1 MKKGFRILKFKK
13 DRPFLEVKEINKSFD
28 GRPILKKLSLR
39 VFPGE
44 CVGVLG
50 PNGCGKTTLFSIC
63 IGEQNPEGG
72 KIYLNNKAIDQ
83 IPMHLRSKEGLGYL
97 PQQRSVFN
105 MSVYDNIIGI
115 AQISI
120 KDSQMQKEVTEKL
133 LDEFKKRLEEQK
145 ERHEGGDKWVGT
157 GGTSPYGNSGMNP
170 EGIRVGGEGGKGK
183 AAKVWEARDFKN
195 LDDDVEL
202 GTRNMKVALRR
213 LRKLIR
219 DSADEEFDL
228 DNTISSTAKKAGLL
242 DVKFRPEKRNAVK
255 VLVLFDVGG
264 SMDPHI
270 RVCEELF
277 SAAKTEFKNL
287 EYFYFHNFIYETV
300 WKDNRRRQNE
310 RVYTEDIIHKY
321 SADYKIIFVGDATM
335 APYEITNPG
344 GSIEH
349 WNEEAG
355 ALWMKRMVGIY
366 DKLVWL
372 NPVPKEHWE
381 YSASVELTR
390 SLVEDNMFPL
400 TIRGLEESMAY
411 LSK

>member
-1 MKKGFRILKFKK
+1 MFISLFNTLKATGVPVSLRELLDLIGAVDKGLAFANMDEFYYLSRAILVKDEKHYDKF
-13 DRPFLEVKEINKSFD
+13 DRAFDIYFKGIESLDDILEMLIPDEWLKAEFEKHLTEEELKEIKS
-28 GRPILKKLSLR
+28 
-39 VFPGE
+39 
-44 CVGVLG
+44 LG
-50 PNGCGKTTLFSIC
+50 
-63 IGEQNPEGG
+63 
-72 KIYLNNKAIDQ
+72 
-83 IPMHLRSKEGLGYL
+83 GL
-97 PQQRSVFN
+97 
-105 MSVYDNIIGI
+105 
-115 AQISI
+115 
-120 KDSQMQKEVTEKL
+120 EKL
-133 LDEFKKRLEEQK
+133 LAEFKKKLEEQD
-145 ERHEGGDKWVGT
+145 ERHEGGSKYIGT
-157 GGTSPYGNSGMNP
+157 GGTSPFGNSGENP

-242 DVKFRPEKRNAVK
+242 DVKFRPETRNAVQ
-255 VLVLFDVGG
+255 VIVLFDVGG

-270 RVCEELF
+270 KICEELF

-310 RVYTEDIIHKY
+310 RIYTEDIIHKY

-372 NPVPKEHWE
+372 NPVPEEHWE

-400 TIRGLEESMAY
+400 TIRGLEESMSY

>member
-1 MKKGFRILKFKK
+1 MFISLFNTLKATGVPVSLRELLDLIGAVDKGLAFANMDEFYYLSRAILVKDEKHYDKF
-13 DRPFLEVKEINKSFD
+13 DRAFDIYFKGIESLDDILEMLIPDEWLKAEFEKHLTEEELKEIKS
-28 GRPILKKLSLR
+28 
-39 VFPGE
+39 
-44 CVGVLG
+44 LG
-50 PNGCGKTTLFSIC
+50 
-63 IGEQNPEGG
+63 
-72 KIYLNNKAIDQ
+72 
-83 IPMHLRSKEGLGYL
+83 GL
-97 PQQRSVFN
+97 
-105 MSVYDNIIGI
+105 
-115 AQISI
+115 
-120 KDSQMQKEVTEKL
+120 EKL
-133 LDEFKKRLEEQK
+133 LAEFKKKLEEQD
-145 ERHEGGDKWVGT
+145 ERHEGGSKYIGT
-157 GGTSPYGNSGMNP
+157 GGTSPFGNSGENP

-242 DVKFRPEKRNAVK
+242 DIKFRPEKRNAVK
-255 VLVLFDVGG
+255 VIVLFDVGG

-270 RVCEELF
+270 KICEELF

-310 RVYTEDIIHKY
+310 RIYTEDIIHKY

-372 NPVPKEHWE
+372 NPVPEEHWE

-400 TIRGLEESMAY
+400 TIRGLEESMSY